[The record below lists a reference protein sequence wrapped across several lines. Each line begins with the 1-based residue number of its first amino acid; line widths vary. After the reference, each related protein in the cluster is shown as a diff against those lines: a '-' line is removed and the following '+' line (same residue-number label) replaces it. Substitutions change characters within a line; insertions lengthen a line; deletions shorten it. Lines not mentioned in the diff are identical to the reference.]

1 MLPEPAGNFDPAV
14 VPRADVVHFWSLSFS
29 LISNKIC
36 SHGLRIKNSMKQSK
50 NIHVAGLAL
59 GLLPV
64 FSPFP
69 AGVMSV
75 NDKREKKYLFVCRS
89 CRTSTAT
96 VLTLKDPHYQRPL
109 NITSIFM
116 FNSAGVEY

>member
-1 MLPEPAGNFDPAV
+1 
-14 VPRADVVHFWSLSFS
+14 
-29 LISNKIC
+29 
-36 SHGLRIKNSMKQSK
+36 MKQSK

-96 VLTLKDPHYQRPL
+96 VLTLKDHIKGTQGPL